1 MHLALLVDAL
11 RRGGDEVEVFT
22 RPPRERAARLL
33 DAWDP
38 LARRA
43 LAAAV
48 ARFRPDVV
56 HAHNV
61 VRELSVS
68 VLGAAPAVPLV
79 LTAHDG
85 RLLGDADGRGTAL
98 RAYQR
103 GRAAVDATFARRHAD
118 LVLAVSGP
126 LAARFRGAGF
136 TAVEHTAP
144 WAAAPVAPL
153 VPAQDCRDLVFV
165 GRLGAD
171 KGVHV
176 LLEALAGVPGGRLLL
191 AGSGDDLTGSPL
203 VREGRAVLLGTLD
216 RTAVSQLLAG
226 ARAVVLPSLPSRRPE
241 GSPLVLA
248 EALVH
253 GRPIVVSDDP
263 GSVELTRDGRCG
275 LVTPAGDVA
284 ALAAA
289 LRSVVEDDALVADL
303 SAQATAVAPHHGEA
317 AGLARVRAAY
327 ERVSP

>member
-11 RRGGDEVEVFT
+11 RRAGDEVEVFT
-22 RPPRERAARLL
+22 RPARTGAARAL

-43 LAAAV
+43 LAGVAV
-48 ARFRPDVV
+48 RLRPDVV
-56 HAHNV
+56 HVHNV

-68 VLGAAPAVPLV
+68 VLGAAPGVPLV

-85 RLLGDADGRGTAL
+85 RLLGDADGRGHLL

-103 GRAAVDATFARRHAD
+103 ARASFDAAVVRRHAD
-118 LVLAVSGP
+118 LVLGVSGP
-126 LAARFRGAGF
+126 LTARFAAAGF
-136 TAVEHTAP
+136 PARHVAP

-153 VPAQDCRDLVFV
+153 VPAAQCRDLVYV
-165 GRLGAD
+165 GRLSAD
-171 KGVHV
+171 KGVPV
-176 LLEALAGVPGGRLLL
+176 LLDALARVPGARLLL
-191 AGSGDDLTGSPL
+191 AGAGDDLTGSPL

-216 RTAVSQLLAG
+216 RAEVSALLAG

-253 GRPIVVSDDP
+253 GRPLVVSDDP
-263 GSVELTRDGRCG
+263 GAVELTRDGRCG
-275 LVTPAGDVA
+275 LVAPAGDVG

-289 LRSVVEDDALVADL
+289 LRSVLDDDALVARLAAAAADV
-303 SAQATAVAPHHGEA
+303 ATEHLEA

-327 ERVSP
+327 EAVLA